1 MKIKKIAAFLAASVM
16 SLGLLSGCGGN
27 NTSQESESTT
37 QSVPQT
43 EEVVIEEFDDT
54 LTALEFTSQ
63 INVGWNL
70 GNTMDATGTGLES
83 ERSWG
88 NPKTTPEM
96 IKAVKDAGFN
106 AIRLPVSWGTH
117 LDENN
122 NIDPQWLARVK
133 EIVDYAYDID
143 MYIILNTHHEEWY
156 DPYEDNKAAA
166 GEKLA
171 KVWSQIAEEFKG
183 YDEHLIFEGMNEPR
197 WRGTSEEWS
206 GGNDEG
212 RAVVNYFNSIFID
225 TVRAAGGNNEKRLKC
240 C

>member
-43 EEVVIEEFDDT
+43 EEAVIEEFDDT

-96 IKAVKDAGFN
+96 IKAVK
-106 AIRLPVSWGTH
+106 
-117 LDENN
+117 LD
-122 NIDPQWLARVK
+122 K
-133 EIVDYAYDID
+133 ELSKSEILELY
-143 MYIILNTHHEEWY
+143 LNTIY
-156 DPYEDNKAAA
+156 
-166 GEKLA
+166 L
-171 KVWSQIAEEFKG
+171 SQ
-183 YDEHLIFEGMNEPR
+183 
-197 WRGTSEEWS
+197 
-206 GGNDEG
+206 
-212 RAVVNYFNSIFID
+212 
-225 TVRAAGGNNEKRLKC
+225 
-240 C
+240 